1 MSLLYLANFA
11 QVELYYLES
20 GTVLSR
26 QASCSVHCLTATANE
41 PLRMNKAFDVTTCK
55 MDGLF
60 KKSLSWL
67 EMRYPKHA
75 KPSLISLTA
84 HASAIAQ
91 QAGGLHLF
99 NTYRC

>member
-41 PLRMNKAFDVTTCK
+41 PLRMNKVQTTVDIERKCSSAHYCSDTIISVYDFDILK
-55 MDGLF
+55 
-60 KKSLSWL
+60 
-67 EMRYPKHA
+67 
-75 KPSLISLTA
+75 
-84 HASAIAQ
+84 
-91 QAGGLHLF
+91 
-99 NTYRC
+99 